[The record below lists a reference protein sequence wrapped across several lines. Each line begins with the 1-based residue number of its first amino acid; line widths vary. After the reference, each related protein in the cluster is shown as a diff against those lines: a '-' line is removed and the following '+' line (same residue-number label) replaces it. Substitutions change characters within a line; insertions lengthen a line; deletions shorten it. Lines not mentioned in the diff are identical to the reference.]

1 MIGSIQLH
9 KLERFITNDSHFL
22 ATLIS
27 CTLIFTIYVNL
38 SAIQSFAIG
47 IIAFVLYFMINA
59 IFLAQAFFEKE
70 DAFSSLMFGA
80 LLLIMLLGFVG
91 LLVMIIHN
99 LDVPMFT
106 MVLLTTTTI
115 SSLSNRR
122 MKNKSDTH

>member
-9 KLERFITNDSHFL
+9 KLERSITNDSHFL

-38 SAIQSFAIG
+38 STIQSFAIG

-70 DAFSSLMFGA
+70 DAFSSLMFGV

-91 LLVMIIHN
+91 WLVMIIHN

-106 MVLLTTTTI
+106 MVLLITTTI

-122 MKNKSDTH
+122 MKNKSDTR